1 MKKLFALIF
10 AAVLFAGCSN
20 NVDNNDAAKFALFS
34 RQNNTE
40 KYSLKINL
48 FAEQSRTITPFDSD
62 EAYVNAVSK
71 VEKWDLVFTDINDE
85 SNKFSISQ
93 LQAKN
98 GVLLVKTGKTGN
110 FKVEISG
117 STKIDGT
124 TYNFYGLIPSV
135 GLSNTPVETLE
146 FSAPVGLAKA
156 GGKGNFSGKVTLDKY
171 WKISNK
177 EFSAGVVPDGL
188 FKILLV
194 SKTNNKTIIELT
206 PEYDSITNES
216 GFFTGFAFNKNDIPS
231 DYYQLKVSFSGY
243 NGKKAVDEVVFDK
256 GNLVVIGDGLTTHAE
271 LLACYSQPVT
281 QIVDTYYACND
292 KESQG
297 NGLDPQTKGYAWGI
311 IKNIF
316 EYTEKDAG
324 TYTVYCDDF
333 VIDAVEYKALK
344 DIDPKKSVEVN
355 ILYSNGKCTIKY
367 NNDTDYKLSVER
379 CFAVSAK
386 YFIGTE
392 EEPFPVLEI
401 DEHSTKNLYTSI
413 TYENFVAVV
422 LKSTDFA
429 GIYPPSTKIN
439 YYINDT
445 ETFLYN
451 TPFFVYNSD
460 PEFTSFE
467 RNYESTFVYIKRNG
481 EYQYA
486 PSYKLHLFTEA
497 DLPDGYKKLYGTD
510 PVAAANYK
518 QFYLSVK
525 PSVQFIDPEQK
536 YFIGSDSKT
545 EGDYII
551 YAPENTFWVY
561 ADSNCENP
569 LNDDKLTYTWYLNGK
584 DVSAITGKN
593 SIVVLSEEYDNLNL
607 YGENNIECIITDGS
621 IKKTADKTFMFSMPV
636 EQRAALYY
644 AKDSQDYSILKYYNT
659 VSGMTYNTNIKIKD
673 VKDYY
678 TTWFFMDGTS
688 LCYEEVDSVG
698 SVTYRTQALNGE
710 FVEMPFNDSLEGLI
724 SSLNKQYSLHSLTK
738 DVATGKIW
746 LYYSD
751 DNEKITKLGVI
762 ENPNDID
769 CNAISWAILDYD
781 PGACIAVYN
790 DKVYVFRTT
799 NYIDIYSVEK
809 NTRNELKLSAKT
821 TVNTGIPLEN
831 ENGKLF
837 ENPRVMDFAVVPVV
851 PYNGGVRAVVCIS
864 QIFDN
869 MFTPE
874 DFTQGSTH
882 KMYSL
887 GSVSSFDL
895 DESGNISN
903 LKSNLGYNKSETGNQ
918 DYNYK
923 DYDNNTINYQI
934 NFIVSN
940 SDFDEVSGIPVIFGK
955 TKILAIKEEEVILS
969 DVGVYSQDD
978 GSGNKN
984 LRRKSHLVKY
994 NFKTLYDLDSDV
1006 NISFDINNI
1015 SGTIGDWEEDIR
1027 N

>member
-10 AAVLFAGCSN
+10 AAVLFVGCSN

-93 LQAKN
+93 LQAQN

-117 STKIDGT
+117 STEIDGT

-135 GLSNTPVETLE
+135 GLSNTPGETLE

-156 GGKGNFSGKVTLDKY
+156 GGTGNFSGKVTLDEY
-171 WKISNK
+171 WEISNK
-177 EFSAGVVPDGL
+177 EFSAGGVPDGL
-188 FKILLV
+188 FEISLV
-194 SKTNNKTIIELT
+194 SKTNNETIELT
-206 PEYDSITNES
+206 PEYDSIADES
-216 GFFTGFAFNKNDIPS
+216 GFFTGFKFSMNDIPS
-231 DYYQLKVSFSGY
+231 DYYQLKVSFPEY
-243 NGKKAVDEVVFDK
+243 NGKKAVDEIVFDK

-281 QIVDTYYACND
+281 QIVDKYYACND
-292 KESQG
+292 KDSQG
-297 NGLDPQTKGYAWGI
+297 NGLYPQTKGYAWGI

-324 TYTVYCDDF
+324 IYTVYCDDF

-355 ILYSNGKCTIKY
+355 ILYSNGKCTIEY
-367 NNDTDYKLSVER
+367 NNDTGYKLSVER

-386 YFIGTE
+386 GFVGTE

-422 LKSTDFA
+422 LKVTDFA

-451 TPFFVYNSD
+451 TPFFVYYDTTES
-460 PEFTSFE
+460 TSFE

-486 PSYKLHLFTEA
+486 PSYRLRLFT
-497 DLPDGYKKLYGTD
+497 DLPEGYNKLYGTD
-510 PVAAANYK
+510 PDTANYK

-551 YAPENTFWVY
+551 YAPKHKFQIY
-561 ADSNCENP
+561 ADANCENP
-569 LNDDKLTYTWYLNGK
+569 VNDDKLTYTWYLNGK
-584 DVSAITGKN
+584 DVSAITRNN
-593 SIVVLSEEYDNLNL
+593 SFVVLSEEYDNLNL

-621 IKKTADKTFMFSMPV
+621 IKKTADKTFKFSMPV
-636 EQRAALYY
+636 EQRAALYH
-644 AKDSQDYSILKYYNT
+644 AKAEGHSRNESLLKYYNT
-659 VSGMTYNTNIKIKD
+659 VSKMTYNTNKIIT
-673 VKDYY
+673 DYY
-678 TTWFFMDGTS
+678 KAWFFMDGTS
-688 LCYEEVDSVG
+688 LCHESGEVDSFV
-698 SVTYRTQALNGE
+698 YRTQALNGE

-724 SSLNKQYSLHSLTK
+724 SSLNNQYSLNSLTK

-746 LYYSD
+746 LYHSGD
-751 DNEKITKLGVI
+751 TEKITRLSVI
-762 ENPNDID
+762 ENPNDED
-769 CNAISWAILDYD
+769 CKVIHYAMLDSYD
-781 PGACIAVYN
+781 SGACIAVYD

-799 NYIDIYSVEK
+799 NEIDIYSAEK
-809 NTRNELKLSAKT
+809 NTRNGLKLSEKT
-821 TVNTGIPLEN
+821 TINTGIPLEN

-837 ENPRVMDFAVVPVV
+837 ENPRVMDFAVVP
-851 PYNGGVRAVVCIS
+851 YNGGVRAVVCIS

-869 MFTPE
+869 MFTPG

-882 KMYSL
+882 EMYSL

-903 LKSNLGYNKSETGNQ
+903 LKSNLGYNKSKTGNQ

-923 DYDNNTINYQI
+923 DYDNNSINYQI
-934 NFIVSN
+934 NFIVSDSEKVN
-940 SDFDEVSGIPVIFGK
+940 GIPVIFGK

-969 DVGVYSQDD
+969 DVGVYSYVDAD
-978 GSGNKN
+978 KKR

-994 NFKTLYDLDSDV
+994 DFNTLYDLDSDV
-1006 NISFDINNI
+1006 NISFDINNSS
-1015 SGTIGDWEEDIR
+1015 SGTIGEWEADIR

>member
-20 NVDNNDAAKFALFS
+20 NVDNNDAAKFTLFS

-85 SNKFSISQ
+85 SNNFSISQ
-93 LQAKN
+93 LQAQN

-117 STKIDGT
+117 SIEIDGT

-135 GLSNTPVETLE
+135 GLSNTPGETLE

-156 GGKGNFSGKVTLDKY
+156 GGTGNFSGKVTLDAY
-171 WKISNK
+171 WEISNK
-177 EFSAGVVPDGL
+177 EFAAGVVPDGL

-206 PEYDSITNES
+206 PEYDSITDES

-231 DYYQLKVSFSGY
+231 DYYQLKVSFSGC
-243 NGKKAVDEVVFDK
+243 NGKKPVDEVVFDK

-271 LLACYSQPVT
+271 LSACYSQPVT

-297 NGLDPQTKGYAWGI
+297 NGLYPQTKGYAWGI

-316 EYTEKDAG
+316 ENTEKEAG
-324 TYTVYCDDF
+324 TYTVYCDAF

-344 DIDPKKSVEVN
+344 GISSKNGVVN
-355 ILYSNGKCTIKY
+355 ILYSNGKCTIEY
-367 NNDTDYKLSVER
+367 NNDTGYKLSVER

-386 YFIGTE
+386 DFVGTE
-392 EEPFPVLEI
+392 AEPFPVLEI
-401 DEHSTKNLYTSI
+401 DEHNTKNLYTSV

-422 LKSTDFA
+422 LKVTDFA
-429 GIYPPSTKIN
+429 AISPRDTKIN

-460 PEFTSFE
+460 PEMIAFE
-467 RNYESTFVYIKRNG
+467 QNYDDAFVYIKRNG

-486 PSYKLHLFTEA
+486 PSYRLRLFT
-497 DLPDGYKKLYGTD
+497 DDKPMPDGYNKLYGTD
-510 PVAAANYK
+510 PDAAANYK

-551 YAPENTFWVY
+551 YAPENKFQIY

-569 LNDDKLTYTWYLNGK
+569 VNDDKLTYTWYLNGK
-584 DVSAITGKN
+584 DVSDKTENN
-593 SIVVLSEEYDNLNL
+593 SFVELSNVHDNLNL

-621 IKKTADKTFMFSMPV
+621 IMKTAGKTFKFSMPV
-636 EQRAALYY
+636 DQRAALYH
-644 AKDSQDYSILKYYNT
+644 AKAEDYSRNESLLKYYNT
-659 VSGMTYNTNIKIKD
+659 VSKMTYNTNIKIT
-673 VKDYY
+673 DYY
-678 TTWFFMDGTS
+678 KAWFFIDGTS
-688 LCYEEVDSVG
+688 LCHESG
-698 SVTYRTQALNGE
+698 SPDRFVYRTQALNGE
-710 FVEMPFNDSLEGLI
+710 FVELPFSNFLMEYLNSQG
-724 SSLNKQYSLHSLTK
+724 SLNSLTK

-751 DNEKITKLGVI
+751 NNEKVTKLSVI
-762 ENPNDID
+762 ENPNDED
-769 CNAISWAILDYD
+769 WKFLPSAILDSND
-781 PGACIAVYN
+781 SGACIAVYN

-799 NYIDIYSVEK
+799 NEIDIYSVEK
-809 NTRNELKLSAKT
+809 DTRKGLKFSEKT
-821 TVNTGIPLEN
+821 TVNTGIPL
-831 ENGKLF
+831 LF
-837 ENPRVMDFAVVPVV
+837 ENPRVMDFAVV

-874 DFTQGSTH
+874 DFTEGSTH
-882 KMYSL
+882 EMYSL

-903 LKSNLGYNKSETGNQ
+903 LKSNLGYKRNETGYLKYQ
-918 DYNYK
+918 
-923 DYDNNTINYQI
+923 NNNLLTPINYQI

-940 SDFDEVSGIPVIFGK
+940 SENVDDIPVIFGK
-955 TKILAIKEEEVILS
+955 TKILAIKEDEVILS
-969 DVGVYSQDD
+969 DVGVYSDVD
-978 GSGNKN
+978 ADKKR

-994 NFKTLYDLDSDV
+994 DFTTLYDLESDV
-1006 NISFDINNI
+1006 NISFDIKNSSESLGEWHTDI
-1015 SGTIGDWEEDIR
+1015 WE
-1027 N
+1027 

>member
-48 FAEQSRTITPFDSD
+48 FAEQSRTITPFGSD

-85 SNKFSISQ
+85 SNKFSIIQ

-98 GVLLVKTGKTGN
+98 GVLLVETEKTGN

-117 STKIDGT
+117 STEIDGT

-135 GLSNTPVETLE
+135 GLSDTPVETLE

-156 GGKGNFSGKVTLDKY
+156 GGTGNFSGKVTLDEY

-177 EFSAGVVPDGL
+177 ELSAGGVPGDL

-194 SKTNNKTIIELT
+194 SKTNNEKKFELT
-206 PEYDSITNES
+206 PEYDSIADES
-216 GFFTGFAFNKNDIPS
+216 GVFTGFAFNKNDIPS

-243 NGKKAVDEVVFDK
+243 NGKKPVDEIVFDK

-297 NGLDPQTKGYAWGI
+297 NGLYPQTKGYAWGI

-316 EYTEKDAG
+316 EYTEKEAG

-344 DIDPKKSVEVN
+344 GISSKNGVVN
-355 ILYSNGKCTIKY
+355 ILYSNGKCTIEY

-386 YFIGTE
+386 DFVGTE
-392 EEPFPVLEI
+392 AEPFPVLEI
-401 DEHSTKNLYTSI
+401 DEHNTKNLYTSV

-429 GIYPPSTKIN
+429 GINLRDTKIN

-467 RNYESTFVYIKRNG
+467 QNYGLTFVYIKRNG

-486 PSYKLHLFTEA
+486 PSYKLRLFT
-497 DLPDGYKKLYGTD
+497 DDKPMPDGYNKLYGTD
-510 PVAAANYK
+510 PDAANYK

-551 YAPENTFWVY
+551 YAPENTFRVY

-569 LNDDKLTYTWYLNGK
+569 VNDDKLTYTWYLNGK
-584 DVSAITGKN
+584 DVSAITGNN
-593 SIVVLSEEYDNLNL
+593 SFVVLSEEYDNLNL

-621 IKKTADKTFMFSMPV
+621 IMKTADKTFKFSMPV
-636 EQRAALYY
+636 EQRAALYH
-644 AKDSQDYSILKYYNT
+644 AKDSDYSILKYYNT
-659 VSGMTYNTNIKIKD
+659 VSGMTYNTNIKIT
-673 VKDYY
+673 DYY
-678 TTWFFMDGTS
+678 KAWFFMDGTS
-688 LCYEEVDSVG
+688 LCHEKGEVDRFV
-698 SVTYRTQALNGE
+698 YRTQALNGE
-710 FVEMPFNDSLEGLI
+710 FVEMPCSNSFVECLSSQG
-724 SSLNKQYSLHSLTK
+724 SLNSLTK

-746 LYYSD
+746 LYYYD
-751 DNEKITKLGVI
+751 DNEKVTKLSVI
-762 ENPNDID
+762 ENPNDED
-769 CNAISWAILDYD
+769 CKVIPYAMLDSND
-781 PGACIAVYN
+781 SGACIAVYN

-799 NYIDIYSVEK
+799 NKIDIYSVEK
-809 NTRNELKLSAKT
+809 NTRNELKLSEKT
-821 TVNTGIPLEN
+821 TVDTGIPLEN

-869 MFTPE
+869 MFAPK
-874 DFTQGSTH
+874 DFAEGTTH
-882 KMYSL
+882 EMYSL

-895 DESGNISN
+895 DESGSISN
-903 LKSNLGYNKSETGNQ
+903 LKSNLGYNKSET
-918 DYNYK
+918 DYI
-923 DYDNNTINYQI
+923 DYQNNNSEPPINYQI
-934 NFIVSN
+934 NFIVSD
-940 SDFDEVSGIPVIFGK
+940 SEKVGDIPVIFGK

-969 DVGVYSQDD
+969 DVGVYSYDD
-978 GSGNKN
+978 SGKKR

-994 NFKTLYDLDSDV
+994 DFKTLCDLDSDV
-1006 NISFDINNI
+1006 NISFDINKI
-1015 SGTIGDWEEDIR
+1015 SGSIGEWEEDIR

>member
-85 SNKFSISQ
+85 SNNFSVSQ
-93 LQAKN
+93 LQAQN

-117 STKIDGT
+117 SIEIDGT

-135 GLSNTPVETLE
+135 GLSNTPGETLE

-156 GGKGNFSGKVTLDKY
+156 GGTGNFSGKVTLDEY
-171 WKISNK
+171 WEISNK
-177 EFSAGVVPDGL
+177 EFAAGGVPDGL

-194 SKTNNKTIIELT
+194 SRTNNKTIIELT
-206 PEYDSITNES
+206 PEYDSITDQS
-216 GFFTGFAFNKNDIPS
+216 GFFTGFKFSMNNIPS

-243 NGKKAVDEVVFDK
+243 NGKKSVEEVVFDK

-281 QIVDTYYACND
+281 QIVDKYYACND

-297 NGLDPQTKGYAWGI
+297 NGLYPQTKGYAWGI

-367 NNDTDYKLSVER
+367 NNDTGYNLYVER

-386 YFIGTE
+386 DFVVTE
-392 EEPFPVLEI
+392 AEPFPVLEI

-422 LKSTDFA
+422 LKVTDFA
-429 GIYPPSTKIN
+429 GINLRDTKIN

-460 PEFTSFE
+460 PEFISFE
-467 RNYESTFVYIKRNG
+467 QNYDLTSVYIKRNG

-486 PSYKLHLFTEA
+486 PSYKLRLFTDV
-497 DLPDGYKKLYGTD
+497 DLPEGYNKLYGTD
-510 PVAAANYK
+510 PDAAANYK

-536 YFIGSDSKT
+536 YFIGSKSKT

-551 YAPENTFWVY
+551 YAPENTFRVY

-569 LNDDKLTYTWYLNGK
+569 VNDDKLTYTWYLNGK
-584 DVSAITGKN
+584 DVSAITGNN
-593 SIVVLSEEYDNLNL
+593 SFVVLSEEYDNLNL

-621 IKKTADKTFMFSMPV
+621 IMKTADKTFKFSMPV
-636 EQRAALYY
+636 EQRAALYH
-644 AKDSQDYSILKYYNT
+644 AKDSNYSILKYYNT
-659 VSGMTYNTNIKIKD
+659 VSGMTYNTNIKIT
-673 VKDYY
+673 DYY
-678 TTWFFMDGTS
+678 KAWFFMDGTS
-688 LCYEEVDSVG
+688 LCHEKGEVDRFV
-698 SVTYRTQALNGE
+698 YRTQALNGE
-710 FVEMPFNDSLEGLI
+710 FVEMPCSNSFVECLSSQG
-724 SSLNKQYSLHSLTK
+724 SLNSLTK

-746 LYYSD
+746 LYYYD
-751 DNEKITKLGVI
+751 DNEKVTKLSVI
-762 ENPNDID
+762 ENPNDED
-769 CNAISWAILDYD
+769 CKFLPGAILDSND
-781 PGACIAVYN
+781 SGACIAVYN

-799 NYIDIYSVEK
+799 NKIDIYSVEK
-809 NTRNELKLSAKT
+809 DTRKGLKFSEKT
-821 TVNTGIPLEN
+821 TVNTGIPL
-831 ENGKLF
+831 LF

-874 DFTQGSTH
+874 DFTEDSTH
-882 KMYSL
+882 EMYSL

-903 LKSNLGYNKSETGNQ
+903 LKSNLGYNKSETGYI
-918 DYNYK
+918 DYQ
-923 DYDNNTINYQI
+923 NNNLSPAINYQI

-940 SDFDEVSGIPVIFGK
+940 SENVDDIPVIFGK

-969 DVGVYSQDD
+969 DVGVYSYDD
-978 GSGNKN
+978 SGKKR

-994 NFKTLYDLDSDV
+994 DFKTLYDLASDV

-1015 SGTIGDWEEDIR
+1015 SGSIGEWEEDIR

>member
-62 EAYVNAVSK
+62 ETYVNAVSK

-85 SNKFSISQ
+85 SNNFFISQ
-93 LQAKN
+93 LQAQN
-98 GVLLVKTGKTGN
+98 GVLLVKTGKTGD

-117 STKIDGT
+117 YTEIDGT
-124 TYNFYGLIPSV
+124 KYNFYGLIPSA
-135 GLSNTPVETLE
+135 GLSNTPGKTLE

-156 GGKGNFSGKVTLDKY
+156 GGTGNFSGKVTLDDY

-177 EFSAGVVPDGL
+177 EFSAGSVPGDL
-188 FKILLV
+188 FKISLV

-206 PEYDSITNES
+206 PEYDSITDQS
-216 GFFTGFAFNKNDIPS
+216 GFFTGFAFNKNGIPS

-256 GNLVVIGDGLTTHAE
+256 GNLVVIGDGLTTRAE

-292 KESQG
+292 KKSQG
-297 NGLDPQTKGYAWGI
+297 NGLYPQTKGYAWGI

-316 EYTEKDAG
+316 EYTEKEAG
-324 TYTVYCDDF
+324 IYTVYCDAF

-344 DIDPKKSVEVN
+344 DIAPKNSVEVN

-367 NNDTDYKLSVER
+367 NNDTGYKLSVER

-386 YFIGTE
+386 DFVGTE
-392 EEPFPVLEI
+392 AEPFPVLEI
-401 DEHSTKNLYTSI
+401 DEHNTKNLYTSI

-422 LKSTDFA
+422 LKVTDFDE
-429 GIYPPSTKIN
+429 IYPQSTKIN

-460 PEFTSFE
+460 SESTPFE
-467 RNYESTFVYIKRNG
+467 QDYDLTFVYIKRNG

-486 PSYKLHLFTEA
+486 PSYKLHLFTG
-497 DLPDGYKKLYGTD
+497 DLPEGYNKLYETA
-510 PVAAANYK
+510 PEAANYK

-551 YAPENTFWVY
+551 YAPENTFRVY

-569 LNDDKLTYTWYLNGK
+569 VNDDKLTYTWYLNGK
-584 DVSAITGKN
+584 DVSAITGNN
-593 SIVVLSEEYDNLNL
+593 SFVVLSEEYDDLNL

-621 IKKTADKTFMFSMPV
+621 IMKTADKTFKFSMPV

-659 VSGMTYNTNIKIKD
+659 VSGMTYNTNIKIT
-673 VKDYY
+673 DYY
-678 TTWFFMDGTS
+678 KAWFFMDGTS
-688 LCYEEVDSVG
+688 LCHEKGEVDRFV
-698 SVTYRTQALNGE
+698 YRTQALNGE
-710 FVEMPFNDSLEGLI
+710 FVEMPCSNSFVECLSSQG
-724 SSLNKQYSLHSLTK
+724 SLNSLTK

-746 LYYSD
+746 LYYYD
-751 DNEKITKLGVI
+751 DNEKVTKLSVI
-762 ENPNDID
+762 ENPNDED
-769 CNAISWAILDYD
+769 CKFLPGAILDSND
-781 PGACIAVYN
+781 SGACIAVYN

-799 NYIDIYSVEK
+799 NKIDIYSVEK
-809 NTRNELKLSAKT
+809 DTRKGLKFSEKT
-821 TVNTGIPLEN
+821 TVNTGIPL
-831 ENGKLF
+831 LF
-837 ENPRVMDFAVVPVV
+837 ENPRVMDFAVV

-874 DFTQGSTH
+874 DFTEGSKH
-882 KMYSL
+882 EMYSL

-923 DYDNNTINYQI
+923 DYDNNSINYQI
-934 NFIVSN
+934 NFIVSDSEKVN
-940 SDFDEVSGIPVIFGK
+940 GIPVIFGK

-969 DVGVYSQDD
+969 DVGVYSYVDD
-978 GSGNKN
+978 SSKKR

-994 NFKTLYDLDSDV
+994 DFKTLYDLDSDV

-1015 SGTIGDWEEDIR
+1015 SGTIGEWEEDIR

>member
-85 SNKFSISQ
+85 SNNFSISQ
-93 LQAKN
+93 LQAQN

-117 STKIDGT
+117 STEIDGT

-135 GLSNTPVETLE
+135 GLSNTPGETLE

-156 GGKGNFSGKVTLDKY
+156 GGTGNFSGKVTLDGY
-171 WKISNK
+171 WEISNK
-177 EFSAGVVPDGL
+177 EFSAGGVPGDL

-194 SKTNNKTIIELT
+194 SKTNNETIELT
-206 PEYDSITNES
+206 PEYDSITDQS
-216 GFFTGFAFNKNDIPS
+216 GFFTGFVFNKNDIPS

-243 NGKKAVDEVVFDK
+243 NGKKPVDEVVFDK
-256 GNLVVIGDGLTTHAE
+256 GTLVVIGDGLTTHAE

-297 NGLDPQTKGYAWGI
+297 NGLYPQTKGYAWGI

-316 EYTEKDAG
+316 EYTEKEAG

-344 DIDPKKSVEVN
+344 GISSKNGVVN
-355 ILYSNGKCTIKY
+355 ILYSNGKCTIEY
-367 NNDTDYKLSVER
+367 NNDTGYKLSVER

-386 YFIGTE
+386 DFVGTE
-392 EEPFPVLEI
+392 AEPFPVLEI
-401 DEHSTKNLYTSI
+401 DEHNTKNLYTSI

-422 LKSTDFA
+422 LKVTDFDE
-429 GIYPPSTKIN
+429 IYPQNTKIN

-451 TPFFVYNSD
+451 TPFFVYNTD
-460 PEFTSFE
+460 L
-467 RNYESTFVYIKRNG
+467 ESTPFEQNCDLTSVYIKRNG

-486 PSYKLHLFTEA
+486 PSYKLRLFT
-497 DLPDGYKKLYGTD
+497 DVNLPEGYNKLYDTD
-510 PVAAANYK
+510 PDAANYK

-551 YAPENTFWVY
+551 YAPKNTFRVY

-569 LNDDKLTYTWYLNGK
+569 VNDDKLTYTWYLNGK
-584 DVSAITGKN
+584 DVSAITGNN
-593 SIVVLSEEYDNLNL
+593 SSVVLSEEYDDLNL

-621 IKKTADKTFMFSMPV
+621 IMKTADKTFKFSMPV
-636 EQRAALYY
+636 EQRAALYH
-644 AKDSQDYSILKYYNT
+644 AKDSNYSILKYYNT
-659 VSGMTYNTNIKIKD
+659 VSGMTYNTNIKIT
-673 VKDYY
+673 DYY
-678 TTWFFMDGTS
+678 KAWFFMDGTS
-688 LCYEEVDSVG
+688 LCHESG
-698 SVTYRTQALNGE
+698 SPDRFVYRTQALNGE
-710 FVEMPFNDSLEGLI
+710 FVELPCCNFLVDY
-724 SSLNKQYSLHSLTK
+724 LNSQGSLHSLTK

-751 DNEKITKLGVI
+751 DTEKITRLSVI
-762 ENPNDID
+762 ENPNDED
-769 CNAISWAILDYD
+769 CKFFPGAILDSND
-781 PGACIAVYN
+781 SGACIAVYN

-799 NYIDIYSVEK
+799 NKIDIYSVEK
-809 NTRNELKLSAKT
+809 DTRKGLKFSEKT
-821 TVNTGIPLEN
+821 TVNTGIPL
-831 ENGKLF
+831 LF
-837 ENPRVMDFAVVPVV
+837 ENPRVMDFAVV

-869 MFTPE
+869 MFAPE
-874 DFTQGSTH
+874 NFTVGSSKH
-882 KMYSL
+882 EMYSL

-923 DYDNNTINYQI
+923 DYDNNSINYQI
-934 NFIVSN
+934 NFIVSD
-940 SDFDEVSGIPVIFGK
+940 SEKVGDIPVIFGK
-955 TKILAIKEEEVILS
+955 TKILAIKEDEVILS
-969 DVGVYSQDD
+969 DVGVYSYDD
-978 GSGNKN
+978 SGKKR
-984 LRRKSHLVKY
+984 LRRKSHLVRYDFNK
-994 NFKTLYDLDSDV
+994 LYDLDSDV

-1015 SGTIGDWEEDIR
+1015 SDSIGEWEDDIR

>member
-62 EAYVNAVSK
+62 EAYVNAVSN
-71 VEKWDLVFTDINDE
+71 VEKWDLVFTDNEDE
-85 SNKFSISQ
+85 SNNFSISQ
-93 LQAKN
+93 LQAQN
-98 GVLLVKTGKTGN
+98 GVLLVETEKTGN

-117 STKIDGT
+117 SIEIDGT

-135 GLSNTPVETLE
+135 GLSNTPGETLE

-171 WKISNK
+171 WEISNK
-177 EFSAGVVPDGL
+177 EFSAGGVPGDL

-194 SKTNNKTIIELT
+194 SKTNNETIIELT
-206 PEYDSITNES
+206 PEYDSITDES
-216 GFFTGFAFNKNDIPS
+216 EVFTGFAFNKNDIPS

-243 NGKKAVDEVVFDK
+243 NGKKPVDEVVFDK

-271 LLACYSQPVT
+271 LLAYYSQPVT

-297 NGLDPQTKGYAWGI
+297 NGLYPQTKGYAWGI

-316 EYTEKDAG
+316 EYTEKEAG
-324 TYTVYCDDF
+324 IYTVYCDAF

-344 DIDPKKSVEVN
+344 DIAPKNSVEVN

-367 NNDTDYKLSVER
+367 NNNTDNNNTGYSLSVER

-386 YFIGTE
+386 DFVGTE

-401 DEHSTKNLYTSI
+401 DEYNTNNLYTSITYENI

-422 LKSTDFA
+422 LKSTDFNS
-429 GIYPPSTKIN
+429 IDPQNTKIN
-439 YYINDT
+439 YYINNT

-451 TPFFVYNSD
+451 TPFFVYYSD
-460 PEFTSFE
+460 NEYTSFE
-467 RNYESTFVYIKRNG
+467 DNYKATFVYIKRNG

-486 PSYKLHLFTEA
+486 PSYKLHLFTG
-497 DLPDGYKKLYGTD
+497 DLPEGYNKLYETA
-510 PVAAANYK
+510 PEAANYK

-551 YAPENTFWVY
+551 YAPENTFRVY

-569 LNDDKLTYTWYLNGK
+569 VNDDKLTYTWYLNGK
-584 DVSAITGKN
+584 DVSAITGNN
-593 SIVVLSEEYDNLNL
+593 SFVVLSEEYDDLNL

-621 IKKTADKTFMFSMPV
+621 IMKTADKTFKFSMPV

-644 AKDSQDYSILKYYNT
+644 AKDSDYSILKYYNT

-688 LCYEEVDSVG
+688 LFYEEVDSVG

-724 SSLNKQYSLHSLTK
+724 SYLNKQNSLNSLTK

-746 LYYSD
+746 IYSSD
-751 DNEKITKLGVI
+751 DNEKVTKLSVI
-762 ENPNDID
+762 ENPNDED
-769 CNAISWAILDYD
+769 CKFLPGAILDSND
-781 PGACIAVYN
+781 SGACIAVYN

-799 NYIDIYSVEK
+799 NEIDIYSVEK
-809 NTRNELKLSAKT
+809 DTRKGLKFSEKT
-821 TVNTGIPLEN
+821 TVNTGIPL
-831 ENGKLF
+831 LF
-837 ENPRVMDFAVVPVV
+837 ETPRVMDFAVV

-874 DFTQGSTH
+874 DFTEGS
-882 KMYSL
+882 KREMYSL

-923 DYDNNTINYQI
+923 DYDNNSINYQI
-934 NFIVSN
+934 NFIVSD
-940 SDFDEVSGIPVIFGK
+940 SEKVGDIPVIFGK
-955 TKILAIKEEEVILS
+955 TKILAIKEDEVILS
-969 DVGVYSQDD
+969 DVGVYSYVDD
-978 GSGNKN
+978 SSKKR

-994 NFKTLYDLDSDV
+994 DFKTLYDLDSDV

-1015 SGTIGDWEEDIR
+1015 SGTIGEWEEDIR

>member
-20 NVDNNDAAKFALFS
+20 NVDNNDAAKFAVFS

-85 SNKFSISQ
+85 SNNFFISQ
-93 LQAKN
+93 LQAQN

-117 STKIDGT
+117 SIEIDGT

-135 GLSNTPVETLE
+135 GLSNTPGETLE

-156 GGKGNFSGKVTLDKY
+156 GGTGNFSGKVTLDEY
-171 WKISNK
+171 WEISNK
-177 EFSAGVVPDGL
+177 EFAAGGVPDGL
-188 FKILLV
+188 FKISLV
-194 SKTNNKTIIELT
+194 SKTNNEKKFELT
-206 PEYDSITNES
+206 PEYDSITDES
-216 GFFTGFAFNKNDIPS
+216 GFFTGFKFSMNDIPS

-256 GNLVVIGDGLTTHAE
+256 GNLVVIGDGLTTRAE

-292 KESQG
+292 KDSQG
-297 NGLDPQTKGYAWGI
+297 NGLYPQTKGYAWGI

-316 EYTEKDAG
+316 EYTEKEAG

-344 DIDPKKSVEVN
+344 DIAPKNSVEVN

-386 YFIGTE
+386 DFVGTE

-401 DEHSTKNLYTSI
+401 DEHNTKNLYTSI

-422 LKSTDFA
+422 LKVTDFDE
-429 GIYPPSTKIN
+429 IYPQSTKIN

-460 PEFTSFE
+460 SESIPFEQNYDLTS
-467 RNYESTFVYIKRNG
+467 VYIKRNG

-486 PSYKLHLFTEA
+486 PSYKLRLFTDDNPMPE
-497 DLPDGYKKLYGTD
+497 GYKKLYETD
-510 PVAAANYK
+510 PDAAANYK

-551 YAPENTFWVY
+551 YAPENTFQVY

-569 LNDDKLTYTWYLNGK
+569 VNDDKLTYTWYLNGK
-584 DVSAITGKN
+584 DVSAITGNN
-593 SIVVLSEEYDNLNL
+593 SFVVLSEEYDNLNL

-621 IKKTADKTFMFSMPV
+621 IMKTADKTFKFSMPV
-636 EQRAALYY
+636 DQRAALYY
-644 AKDSQDYSILKYYNT
+644 AKDSDYSILKYYNT
-659 VSGMTYNTNIKIKD
+659 VSGMTYNTNIKIT
-673 VKDYY
+673 DYY
-678 TTWFFMDGTS
+678 KAWFFMDGTS
-688 LCYEEVDSVG
+688 LCHEKGDSE
-698 SVTYRTQALNGE
+698 SSFAYRTQALNGE
-710 FVEMPFNDSLEGLI
+710 FVEMPFSDSLEGLI
-724 SSLNKQYSLHSLTK
+724 SYLNKQNSLNSLTK

-746 LYYSD
+746 IYSSD
-751 DNEKITKLGVI
+751 DNEKVTKLSVI
-762 ENPNDID
+762 ENPNDED
-769 CNAISWAILDYD
+769 CKFLPGAILDSND
-781 PGACIAVYN
+781 SGACIAVYN

-799 NYIDIYSVEK
+799 NKIDIYSVEK
-809 NTRNELKLSAKT
+809 DTRKGLKFSEKT
-821 TVNTGIPLEN
+821 TVNTGIPL
-831 ENGKLF
+831 LF
-837 ENPRVMDFAVVPVV
+837 ENPRVMDFAVV

-874 DFTQGSTH
+874 DFTEGSKH
-882 KMYSL
+882 EMYSL

-923 DYDNNTINYQI
+923 DYDNNSINYQI
-934 NFIVSN
+934 NFIVSD
-940 SDFDEVSGIPVIFGK
+940 SEKVGDIPVIFGK
-955 TKILAIKEEEVILS
+955 TKILAIKEDEVILS
-969 DVGVYSQDD
+969 DVGVYSYDD
-978 GSGNKN
+978 SGKKR

-994 NFKTLYDLDSDV
+994 DFNTLYDLDSDV

-1015 SGTIGDWEEDIR
+1015 SGSIGEWEGDIR

>member
-34 RQNNTE
+34 RQHNTE
-40 KYSLKINL
+40 KYSLKINI

-98 GVLLVKTGKTGN
+98 GVLLVETEKTGN
-110 FKVEISG
+110 FKVEIAG
-117 STKIDGT
+117 STEIDGT
-124 TYNFYGLIPSV
+124 KYNFYGFIPSV
-135 GLSNTPVETLE
+135 GLSDTPGETLE

-156 GGKGNFSGKVTLDKY
+156 GGKGNFSGKVTLDEY

-177 EFSAGVVPDGL
+177 EFSAGGVPDGL
-188 FKILLV
+188 FEISLV
-194 SKTNNKTIIELT
+194 SRTNNKTIIELT
-206 PEYDSITNES
+206 PEYDSITDES
-216 GFFTGFAFNKNDIPS
+216 GVFTGFAFNKNNIPS

-243 NGKKAVDEVVFDK
+243 NGKKPVEEVVFDK

-297 NGLDPQTKGYAWGI
+297 NGLYPQTKGYAWGI

-316 EYTEKDAG
+316 EYTEKEAG
-324 TYTVYCDDF
+324 IYTVYCDDF

-344 DIDPKKSVEVN
+344 AKSPKNGVVN
-355 ILYSNGKCTIKY
+355 ILYSNGKCTIEY

-386 YFIGTE
+386 DFVGTE
-392 EEPFPVLEI
+392 AEPFPVLEI
-401 DEHSTKNLYTSI
+401 DEHNTKNLYTSV

-429 GIYPPSTKIN
+429 GINPRYTKIN

-460 PEFTSFE
+460 SESTPFE
-467 RNYESTFVYIKRNG
+467 QDYDLTFVYIKRNG

-486 PSYKLHLFTEA
+486 PSYKLHLFT
-497 DLPDGYKKLYGTD
+497 DDNRMPDGYNKLYGTD
-510 PVAAANYK
+510 PDAAANYK

-551 YAPENTFWVY
+551 YAPENTFRVY

-569 LNDDKLTYTWYLNGK
+569 VNDDKLTYTWYLNGK
-584 DVSAITGKN
+584 DVSAITGNN

-621 IKKTADKTFMFSMPV
+621 IKKTADKTFKFSMPV

-644 AKDSQDYSILKYYNT
+644 AKDSDYSILKYYNT

-688 LCYEEVDSVG
+688 LFYEEVDSVG

-710 FVEMPFNDSLEGLI
+710 FVETPFNDSLEGLI
-724 SSLNKQYSLHSLTK
+724 SFLNKQYSLNSLTK

-746 LYYSD
+746 LYYYD
-751 DNEKITKLGVI
+751 DNEKVTKLSVI
-762 ENPNDID
+762 ENPNDED
-769 CNAISWAILDYD
+769 CKFLPGAILDSND
-781 PGACIAVYN
+781 SGACIAVYN

-799 NYIDIYSVEK
+799 NKIDIYSVEK
-809 NTRNELKLSAKT
+809 DTRKGLKFSEKT
-821 TVNTGIPLEN
+821 TVNTGIPL
-831 ENGKLF
+831 LF
-837 ENPRVMDFAVVPVV
+837 ETPKVMDFAVV

-874 DFTQGSTH
+874 DFTEGSTH

-903 LKSNLGYNKSETGNQ
+903 LKSNLGYNKSETGYI
-918 DYNYK
+918 DYQNNNSEPPINYK
-923 DYDNNTINYQI
+923 I
-934 NFIVSN
+934 NFIVSDSEKV
-940 SDFDEVSGIPVIFGK
+940 SDIPVIFGK

-984 LRRKSHLVKY
+984 LRRKSHLVRY
-994 NFKTLYDLDSDV
+994 DFTTLYDLESDV

-1015 SGTIGDWEEDIR
+1015 SGSIGEWEEDIG

>member
-40 KYSLKINL
+40 KYSLKINI

-71 VEKWDLVFTDINDE
+71 VEKWDLVFTDIEDE

-98 GVLLVKTGKTGN
+98 GVLLVETEKTGN

-117 STKIDGT
+117 SIEIDGT

-135 GLSNTPVETLE
+135 GLSNTPGETLE

-156 GGKGNFSGKVTLDKY
+156 GGTGNFSGKVTLDEY

-177 EFSAGVVPDGL
+177 EFSVGGVPGDL
-188 FKILLV
+188 FKISLV
-194 SKTNNKTIIELT
+194 SKTNNETIELT
-206 PEYDSITNES
+206 PEYDSITDQS

-243 NGKKAVDEVVFDK
+243 NGKKPVDEIVFDK

-281 QIVDTYYACND
+281 QIVNTYYACND
-292 KESQG
+292 KDSQG
-297 NGLDPQTKGYAWGI
+297 NGLYPQTKGYVWGI

-316 EYTEKDAG
+316 EYTEKEAG
-324 TYTVYCDDF
+324 TYTVYCDAF

-344 DIDPKKSVEVN
+344 GISSKNYVEVN

-367 NNDTDYKLSVER
+367 NNDTSYSLHVER

-386 YFIGTE
+386 DFVGTE
-392 EEPFPVLEI
+392 AEPFPVLEI
-401 DEHSTKNLYTSI
+401 DEHNTKNLYTSI

-422 LKSTDFA
+422 LKSTDFDE
-429 GIYPPSTKIN
+429 IYPQSTKIN

-460 PEFTSFE
+460 S
-467 RNYESTFVYIKRNG
+467 ESTLFEQNYDLTSVYIKRNG

-486 PSYKLHLFTEA
+486 PSYKLRLFTEA
-497 DLPDGYKKLYGTD
+497 ETMLDGYNKLYE
-510 PVAAANYK
+510 AANYK

-551 YAPENTFWVY
+551 YAPENKFQVY

-569 LNDDKLTYTWYLNGK
+569 VYDDKLTYTWYLNGK
-584 DVSAITGKN
+584 DVSAITRNN
-593 SIVVLSEEYDNLNL
+593 SFVVLSEEYDNLNL

-621 IKKTADKTFMFSMPV
+621 IKKTADKTFKFSMPV

-644 AKDSQDYSILKYYNT
+644 AKDSEDYSILKYYNT
-659 VSGMTYNTNIKIKD
+659 VSGMTYNTNIKIKNL
-673 VKDYY
+673 KDYY

-688 LCYEEVDSVG
+688 ICYEEGDSV
-698 SVTYRTQALNGE
+698 SSFAYRTQALNGE
-710 FVEMPFNDSLEGLI
+710 FVEMPYSNSLDGFI
-724 SSLNKQYSLHSLTK
+724 SLLNKQGCLNSLTK

-751 DNEKITKLGVI
+751 DTEKITKLGVI
-762 ENPNDID
+762 ENPNDED
-769 CNAISWAILDYD
+769 CKFFPSAMLDSYD
-781 PGACIAVYN
+781 PAACIAVYN

-799 NYIDIYSVEK
+799 NEIDIYSAEK
-809 NTRNELKLSAKT
+809 NTRNGLKLSAKPP
-821 TVNTGIPLEN
+821 VNTGIPL
-831 ENGKLF
+831 LF
-837 ENPRVMDFAVVPVV
+837 ETPRVMDFAVV

-874 DFTQGSTH
+874 DFTEGSKH
-882 KMYSL
+882 EMYSL

-895 DESGNISN
+895 NEYGNISN
-903 LKSNLGYNKSETGNQ
+903 LKSNLGYKRNETGYI
-918 DYNYK
+918 DYQ
-923 DYDNNTINYQI
+923 NNNLLTPINYQI
-934 NFIVSN
+934 NFIVSDSEN
-940 SDFDEVSGIPVIFGK
+940 VDDIPVIFGK
-955 TKILAIKEEEVILS
+955 TKILAIKEDEVILS
-969 DVGVYSQDD
+969 DVGVYSYVDD
-978 GSGNKN
+978 LSKKR
-984 LRRKSHLVKY
+984 LRRKSHLVRYDFNK
-994 NFKTLYDLDSDV
+994 LYDLDSDV

-1015 SGTIGDWEEDIR
+1015 SDSIGEWEEDIR

>member
-40 KYSLKINL
+40 KYSLKINI

-71 VEKWDLVFTDINDE
+71 VEKWDLVFTDIEDE
-85 SNKFSISQ
+85 SNKFSIIQ

-98 GVLLVKTGKTGN
+98 GVLLVETEKTGN

-117 STKIDGT
+117 SIEIDGT
-124 TYNFYGLIPSV
+124 KYNFYGLKPSV
-135 GLSNTPVETLE
+135 GLSDTPGETLE

-177 EFSAGVVPDGL
+177 EFPAGGVPDGL
-188 FKILLV
+188 FKISLV
-194 SKTNNKTIIELT
+194 SKTNNETIELT
-206 PEYDSITNES
+206 PEYDSITDQS

-243 NGKKAVDEVVFDK
+243 NGKKPVDEIVFDK
-256 GNLVVIGDGLTTHAE
+256 GNLVVIGDGLTTRAE

-281 QIVDTYYACND
+281 QIVDKYYACND
-292 KESQG
+292 KDSQG
-297 NGLDPQTKGYAWGI
+297 NGLYPQTKGYAWGI

-316 EYTEKDAG
+316 ENTEKEAG

-344 DIDPKKSVEVN
+344 AIPSKNSEVN
-355 ILYSNGKCTIKY
+355 ILYSNGKCTIEY
-367 NNDTDYKLSVER
+367 NNGTGYNLSVER

-386 YFIGTE
+386 DFVGTE
-392 EEPFPVLEI
+392 AEPFPVLEI

-422 LKSTDFA
+422 LKVTDFA
-429 GIYPPSTKIN
+429 GIYPRDTKIN

-451 TPFFVYNSD
+451 TPFFVYYSSD
-460 PEFTSFE
+460 PEMIAFE
-467 RNYESTFVYIKRNG
+467 QNYEDAFVYIKRNG

-486 PSYKLHLFTEA
+486 PSYRLRLFT
-497 DLPDGYKKLYGTD
+497 DDNQMPDGYNKLDVTD
-510 PVAAANYK
+510 PDAAANYK

-551 YAPENTFWVY
+551 YAPKNKFQVY

-569 LNDDKLTYTWYLNGK
+569 VNDDKLTYTWYLNGK
-584 DVSAITGKN
+584 DVSAITGNN

-636 EQRAALYY
+636 EQRAALYH
-644 AKDSQDYSILKYYNT
+644 AKAEGYSILKYYNT

-688 LCYEEVDSVG
+688 LFYEEVDSVG

-724 SSLNKQYSLHSLTK
+724 SSLNKQHSLNSLTK

-746 LYYSD
+746 LYHSD
-751 DNEKITKLGVI
+751 DTEKITRLSVI
-762 ENPNDID
+762 ENPNDED
-769 CNAISWAILDYD
+769 CKVISYAMLDSYD

-799 NYIDIYSVEK
+799 NEIDIYSAEK
-809 NTRNELKLSAKT
+809 NTRNGLKLSEKT
-821 TVNTGIPLEN
+821 PINTGIPL
-831 ENGKLF
+831 LF

-874 DFTQGSTH
+874 DFIEGSKH
-882 KMYSL
+882 EMYSL

-903 LKSNLGYNKSETGNQ
+903 LKSNLGYNKSETGYI
-918 DYNYK
+918 DYQ
-923 DYDNNTINYQI
+923 NNNLSPAINYQI
-934 NFIVSN
+934 NFIVSDSKN
-940 SDFDEVSGIPVIFGK
+940 VDGIPVIFGK
-955 TKILAIKEEEVILS
+955 TKILAIKKEEVILS
-969 DVGVYSQDD
+969 DVGVYSYVDAD
-978 GSGNKN
+978 KKR
-984 LRRKSHLVKY
+984 LRRKSHLVRYDFNK
-994 NFKTLYDLDSDV
+994 LYDLDSDV
-1006 NISFDINNI
+1006 NISFDIDNV
-1015 SGTIGDWEEDIR
+1015 SDSIGDWEEDIR

>member
-85 SNKFSISQ
+85 SNNFSISQ
-93 LQAKN
+93 LQAQN

-117 STKIDGT
+117 STEIDGT

-135 GLSNTPVETLE
+135 GLSDTPGETLE

-156 GGKGNFSGKVTLDKY
+156 GGRGNFSGKVTLDEY
-171 WKISNK
+171 WEISNK
-177 EFSAGVVPDGL
+177 ELSAGGVPGDL

-194 SKTNNKTIIELT
+194 SRTNNETIKLT
-206 PEYDSITNES
+206 PEYDSITDES
-216 GFFTGFAFNKNDIPS
+216 GVFTGFVFNKNDIPS

-297 NGLDPQTKGYAWGI
+297 NGLYPQTKGYAWGI

-316 EYTEKDAG
+316 EYTEKEAG

-355 ILYSNGKCTIKY
+355 ILYSNGKCTIEY

-386 YFIGTE
+386 DFVGTE
-392 EEPFPVLEI
+392 AEPFPVLEI
-401 DEHSTKNLYTSI
+401 DEHNTKNLYTSV

-422 LKSTDFA
+422 LKLTDFA
-429 GIYPPSTKIN
+429 GINPRNTKIN

-467 RNYESTFVYIKRNG
+467 QNYDSTFVYIKRNG

-486 PSYKLHLFTEA
+486 PSYRLRLFTEA
-497 DLPDGYKKLYGTD
+497 ETMPDGYNKLYGTD
-510 PVAAANYK
+510 PDAAANYK

-551 YAPENTFWVY
+551 YAPENMFQVY

-569 LNDDKLTYTWYLNGK
+569 VNDDKLTYTWYLNGK
-584 DVSAITGKN
+584 DVSAITGNN
-593 SIVVLSEEYDNLNL
+593 SSVVLSEEYDNLNL

-621 IKKTADKTFMFSMPV
+621 IMKTAGKTFKFSMPV
-636 EQRAALYY
+636 EQRAALYH
-644 AKDSQDYSILKYYNT
+644 AKDSDYSILKYYNT
-659 VSGMTYNTNIKIKD
+659 VSGMTYNTNIKIT
-673 VKDYY
+673 DYY
-678 TTWFFMDGTS
+678 KAWFFMDGTS
-688 LCYEEVDSVG
+688 LFYEEVDSVG

-724 SSLNKQYSLHSLTK
+724 SSLNKQYSLNSLTK

-746 LYYSD
+746 LYLSD
-751 DNEKITKLGVI
+751 DTEKITRLSVI
-762 ENPNDID
+762 ENPNDED
-769 CNAISWAILDYD
+769 CKFFPGAILDSND
-781 PGACIAVYN
+781 SGACIAVYN

-799 NYIDIYSVEK
+799 NKIDIYSVEK
-809 NTRNELKLSAKT
+809 DTRKGLKFSEKT
-821 TVNTGIPLEN
+821 TVNTGIPL
-831 ENGKLF
+831 LF
-837 ENPRVMDFAVVPVV
+837 ENPRVMDFAVV

-869 MFTPE
+869 MFTPK
-874 DFTQGSTH
+874 DFTEGSTH
-882 KMYSL
+882 EMYSL

-895 DESGNISN
+895 DENGNISN
-903 LKSNLGYNKSETGNQ
+903 LKSNIGYNKRETGECEYSYENY
-918 DYNYK
+918 YNKTIKYK
-923 DYDNNTINYQI
+923 I
-934 NFIVSN
+934 NFIVSDSEEAN
-940 SDFDEVSGIPVIFGK
+940 GMPVIFGK
-955 TKILAIKEEEVILS
+955 TKILAIKEDEVILS
-969 DVGVYSQDD
+969 DVGVYSYVDD
-978 GSGNKN
+978 SSKKR

-994 NFKTLYDLDSDV
+994 DFKTLCDLDSDV

-1015 SGTIGDWEEDIR
+1015 SGSIGEWEEDIR

>member
-40 KYSLKINL
+40 KYSLKINI

-85 SNKFSISQ
+85 SNNFSISQ

-117 STKIDGT
+117 FIEIDGT
-124 TYNFYGLIPSV
+124 KYNFYGLIPSV
-135 GLSNTPVETLE
+135 GLSNTPGETLE

-156 GGKGNFSGKVTLDKY
+156 GGKGNFSGKVTLDGY
-171 WKISNK
+171 WEISNE
-177 EFSAGVVPDGL
+177 EFSAGGVPGDL

-194 SKTNNKTIIELT
+194 SKTNNEKKIELT
-206 PEYDSITNES
+206 PEYDSITDQS

-243 NGKKAVDEVVFDK
+243 NGKKSVEEVVFDK
-256 GNLVVIGDGLTTHAE
+256 GTLVVIGDGLTTHAE

-292 KESQG
+292 KDSQG
-297 NGLDPQTKGYAWGI
+297 NGLYPQTKGYAWGI

-316 EYTEKDAG
+316 EYTEKEAG

-344 DIDPKKSVEVN
+344 GISSKNGVVN

-367 NNDTDYKLSVER
+367 NNGTGYNLSVER

-386 YFIGTE
+386 DFVVTE
-392 EEPFPVLEI
+392 AEPFPVLEI
-401 DEHSTKNLYTSI
+401 DEHNTKNLYTSV

-422 LKSTDFA
+422 LKLTDFDE
-429 GIYPPSTKIN
+429 IYPQNTKIN

-460 PEFTSFE
+460 S
-467 RNYESTFVYIKRNG
+467 ESTPFEQNYDLTSVYIKRNG

-486 PSYKLHLFTEA
+486 PSYKLRLFT
-497 DLPDGYKKLYGTD
+497 DVNPMPDGYNKLYDTD
-510 PVAAANYK
+510 PDAANYK

-551 YAPENTFWVY
+551 YAPKNTFRVY

-569 LNDDKLTYTWYLNGK
+569 VNDDKLTYTWYLNGK
-584 DVSAITGKN
+584 DVSAITGNN
-593 SIVVLSEEYDNLNL
+593 SSVVLSEEYDDLNL

-621 IKKTADKTFMFSMPV
+621 IMKTAGKTFKFSMPV

-644 AKDSQDYSILKYYNT
+644 AKDSDYSILKYYNT
-659 VSGMTYNTNIKIKD
+659 VSGMTYNTNIKIT
-673 VKDYY
+673 DYY
-678 TTWFFMDGTS
+678 KAWFFMDGTS
-688 LCYEEVDSVG
+688 LCHESGEVDRFV
-698 SVTYRTQALNGE
+698 YRTQALNGE
-710 FVEMPFNDSLEGLI
+710 FVELPCSNFLVDY
-724 SSLNKQYSLHSLTK
+724 LNSQGSLHSLTK

-751 DNEKITKLGVI
+751 DTEKITKLSVI
-762 ENPNDID
+762 ENPNDED
-769 CNAISWAILDYD
+769 CKFFPGAILDSND
-781 PGACIAVYN
+781 SGACIAVYN

-799 NYIDIYSVEK
+799 NKIDIYSVEK
-809 NTRNELKLSAKT
+809 DTRKGLKFSEKT
-821 TVNTGIPLEN
+821 TVNTGIPL
-831 ENGKLF
+831 LF
-837 ENPRVMDFAVVPVV
+837 ENPRVMDFAVV

-874 DFTQGSTH
+874 DFTEGSTH
-882 KMYSL
+882 EMYSL

-923 DYDNNTINYQI
+923 DYDNNSINYQI
-934 NFIVSN
+934 NFIVSD
-940 SDFDEVSGIPVIFGK
+940 SEKVGDIPVIFGK
-955 TKILAIKEEEVILS
+955 TKILAIKEDEVILS
-969 DVGVYSQDD
+969 DVGVYSYDD
-978 GSGNKN
+978 SGKKR

-994 NFKTLYDLDSDV
+994 DFKTLCDLESDV